1 METIDKQASKQ
12 RIQIVLTQVL
22 FFLNAA
28 IWVSFLVLFM
38 SDQVMP
44 GSAVSDWLVPILMAG
59 NALAMLV
66 CGIGLGRRSRFF
78 YYLSLAVI
86 GINLLLSVID
96 QVGLADY
103 ITLSFDLVILLL
115 LIASR
120 QGFTVSSKP
129 EDLPSHTPET

>member
-28 IWVSFLVLFM
+28 IWVSFLVLFI

-44 GSAVSDWLVPILMAG
+44 GSAVSDWLVPILMAS

-86 GINLLLSVID
+86 GVNLLLSVTD

-120 QGFTVSSKP
+120 QGFTRSSQP
-129 EDLPSHTPET
+129 MQPSGHSEQ